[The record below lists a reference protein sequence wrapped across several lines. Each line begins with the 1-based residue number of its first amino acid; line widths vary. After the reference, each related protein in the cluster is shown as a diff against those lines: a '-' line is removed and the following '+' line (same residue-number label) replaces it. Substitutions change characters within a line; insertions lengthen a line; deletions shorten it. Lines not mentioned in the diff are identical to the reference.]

1 MHAIP
6 AAEDVART
14 PRAWVGPADAARGEH
29 TTSPVGRGARSQA
42 AQRTPVGSTGVKV
55 LLLGSGAREHALAR
69 SLAADPDVEELHAL
83 PGNPGIAAHAR
94 CRPGDPSDTAAVVR
108 LAQELAVD
116 LVVVGP
122 EAPLV
127 AGVADALAE
136 AGVACFGPTAAAARV
151 EGSKAFAKEVMAS
164 AGVPTAAARVCTSL
178 EEVAA
183 ALDATGAPYVV
194 KEDGLAAGKGV
205 VVTSDRVA
213 ALAHAAG
220 CVARDGG
227 RVVVEDYL
235 DGPEVSL
242 FCLADGRTVVPL
254 APAQDFKR
262 VGDGDEGPN
271 TGGMG
276 AYTPLPWAPE
286 GLVDEV
292 VRTVAQPTIEEM
304 ARRGTPFTGVLYVG
318 LALCADGPR
327 VVEFNARFGDP
338 ETQSVLARLE
348 TPLAGLLLAAA
359 QGRLA
364 DLPPLR
370 WSPQSSVTVVVAA
383 DGYPAAPRTGDPV
396 TGVEEAGAVD
406 GVHVL
411 HAGTREVDGALVSSG
426 GRVLSVVALGE
437 DLAQA
442 RARAY
447 AAVHRIHLEGSHVRG
462 DIALAAEQGRVTVPG
477 STTHG
482 TRPPGEVP
490 VELPGHELLYTGKVR
505 GLYAPLDPATGA
517 RDDSRLLLV
526 ASDRVSAYDHILDTP
541 IPDKGTVLTQLSLWW
556 FDQLSGVVDAPHHVV
571 SSHVP
576 AAVAGRGVYVRRLRM
591 LPVECVARAFLT
603 GGGLAEYAATGAV
616 SGVRLPEGLDDGSRL
631 PQPIFTPST
640 KAPVGEH
647 DQPISYEE
655 VEELVGPRLA
665 ARLRDLTVTILRH
678 GNEIAG
684 RRGILI
690 ADTKVEF
697 GVDPHQLAD
706 ALGMSAEA
714 AMDGPVD
721 WAAVDPDVVDVV
733 LADEV
738 LTPDSSRFWRASEW
752 APGQPQTSYD
762 KQVLRDWLT
771 SPASGWDRASDA
783 PPPPLPEEV
792 VQLTRARYVEAYENL
807 TGRPFTGAGPTPTDS
822 VPTS

>member
-1 MHAIP
+1 LGR
-6 AAEDVART
+6 VAR
-14 PRAWVGPADAARGEH
+14 
-29 TTSPVGRGARSQA
+29 GRY
-42 AQRTPVGSTGVKV
+42 AQGTPVGSTAVKV

-69 SLAADPDVEELHAL
+69 SLAADPEVEELLAL

-94 CRPGDPSDTAAVVR
+94 CVPGDPTDAAAVTD
-108 LAQELAVD
+108 LARAAGVD

-127 AGVADALAE
+127 AGVADALLT
-136 AGVACFGPTAAAARV
+136 AGIACFGPTAAAARL
-151 EGSKAFAKEVMAS
+151 EGSKAFAKEVMAA
-164 AGVPTAAARVCTSL
+164 AGVPTAAAHVCRSL
-178 EEVAA
+178 EEVAV

-205 VVTSDRVA
+205 VVTPDRAA
-213 ALAHAAG
+213 ALEHATG
-220 CVARDGG
+220 CVARQGG

-276 AYTPLPWAPE
+276 AYTPLPWAPD
-286 GLVDEV
+286 GLVEEV
-292 VRTVAQPTIEEM
+292 VRTVAQPTIDEM

-338 ETQSVLARLE
+338 ETQSVLARLQ
-348 TPLAGLLLAAA
+348 TPLAGVLLAAA

-364 DLPPLR
+364 ELPPLQ
-370 WSPQSSVTVVVAA
+370 WSDRSSVTVVLAA
-383 DGYPAAPRTGDPV
+383 DGYPAAPRTGDRI
-396 TGVEEAGAVD
+396 TGLEDAAGLE

-411 HAGTREVDGALVSSG
+411 HAGTREVDGALVSAG
-426 GRVLSVVALGE
+426 GRVLSVVALAD

-447 AAVHRIHLEGSHVRG
+447 AAVHRIHLDGSHFRG
-462 DIALAAEQGRVTVPG
+462 DIARAAEQGETTVPG
-477 STTHG
+477 PTTPDA
-482 TRPPGEVP
+482 RPPSEVP

-505 GLYAPLDPATGA
+505 GLYVPLDPATGA
-517 RDDSRLLLV
+517 RDESRLLLV

-571 SSHVP
+571 STEVP
-576 AAVAGRGVYVRRLRM
+576 EAVAGRGVYVRRLRM

-603 GGGLAEYAATGAV
+603 GGGLAEYAATRTV
-616 SGVRLPEGLDDGSRL
+616 SGVRLPEGLSDGSRL

-655 VEELVGPRLA
+655 VERLVGPRLA
-665 ARLRDLTVTILRH
+665 ARLRDLTVTILQH

-684 RRGILI
+684 QRGILI

-706 ALGMSAEA
+706 ALGISPGA

-738 LTPDSSRFWRASEW
+738 LTPDSSRFWRAADWE
-752 APGQPQTSYD
+752 PGRPQTSYD

-783 PPPPLPEEV
+783 PPPPLPEEI

-807 TGRPFTGAGPTPTDS
+807 TGQPFTAAPPSPTASTPTA
-822 VPTS
+822 

>member
-1 MHAIP
+1 M
-6 AAEDVART
+6 
-14 PRAWVGPADAARGEH
+14 
-29 TTSPVGRGARSQA
+29 
-42 AQRTPVGSTGVKV
+42 KV

-69 SLAADPDVEELHAL
+69 SLVADPDVEELTAL
-83 PGNPGIAAHAR
+83 PGNPGIAAVAR
-94 CRPGDPSDTAAVVR
+94 CLSGDPSVPADVVH

-127 AGVADALAE
+127 AGVADALAA
-136 AGVACFGPTAAAARV
+136 AGIACFGPTAAAARL
-151 EGSKAFAKEVMAS
+151 EGSKAFAKEVMA
-164 AGVPTAAARVCTSL
+164 AVGVPTAAAHVCTTL
-178 EEVAA
+178 EEAAA

-205 VVTSDRVA
+205 VVTSDRDA
-213 ALAHAAG
+213 ALEHASA
-220 CVARDGG
+220 CVGREGG

-242 FCLADGRTVVPL
+242 FCIADGRTVVPL

-262 VGDGDEGPN
+262 VGDGDAGPN

-276 AYTPLPWAPE
+276 AYTPLLWAPE

-292 VRTVAQPTIEEM
+292 VRTVAQPTIDEM

-348 TPLAGLLLAAA
+348 TPLAGVLLAAA

-364 DLPPLR
+364 ELPPLR
-370 WSPQSSVTVVVAA
+370 WSPQASVTVVLAA

-396 TGVEEAGAVD
+396 TGLEEAASVG

-411 HAGTREVDGALVSSG
+411 HAGTRLREDGTLVSSG

-447 AAVHRIHLEGSHVRG
+447 AAVHRIHLDGSHFRG
-462 DIALAAEQGRVTVPG
+462 DIARAAEQGDVTVPG
-477 STTHG
+477 ATTPDV
-482 TRPPGEVP
+482 RSPSEVP
-490 VELPGHELLYTGKVR
+490 VDLPGHELLYTGKVR
-505 GLYAPLDPATGA
+505 GLYAPLDPATGE

-526 ASDRVSAYDHILDTP
+526 ASDRISAYDHILDTP

-571 SSHVP
+571 SADVP

-616 SGVRLPEGLDDGSRL
+616 SGVRLPEGLADGSRL
-631 PQPIFTPST
+631 PQPVFTPST

-647 DQPISYEE
+647 DQPISYED
-655 VEELVGPRLA
+655 VEQLVGPGLA

-706 ALGMSAEA
+706 ALGISAEA

-771 SPASGWDRASDA
+771 SPASGWDRSSDA

-807 TGRPFTGAGPTPTDS
+807 TGRPFTGAATTPNDS
-822 VPTS
+822 VPTA